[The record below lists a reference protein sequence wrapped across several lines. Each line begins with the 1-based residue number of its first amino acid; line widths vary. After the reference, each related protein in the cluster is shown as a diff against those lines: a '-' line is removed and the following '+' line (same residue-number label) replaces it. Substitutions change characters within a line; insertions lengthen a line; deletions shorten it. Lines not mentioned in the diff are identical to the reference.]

1 MARRKRE
8 RRRRKRGQVL
18 RSAPIPAE
26 VRAQIEDLL
35 EEDRPK
41 DALEVIETWLEKR
54 PDNADLCFYAG
65 CAHGSLENFL
75 RALTYYRRSYRRDQR
90 NEATLCNLIPVYVQT
105 GFLTHA
111 LRVLKRYLRT
121 EMALEEGDTG
131 HLTELR
137 VHLENYQREAAGYF
151 DVGVA
156 DYEEA
161 HFWDEE
167 AQICQQEGNW
177 DGAIAATN
185 KALGILP
192 DHPPALNN
200 RAMSYYY
207 GGHIDEAVADEE
219 RVLAMDLRNVHAL
232 SNLTRFYYVRDERQ
246 KMLGCFERLKA
257 LSPTDWEHQAE
268 PIVKMLEAYAV
279 AGTDEEV
286 YAFLKQ
292 YVDEVPARGYY
303 MLGAS
308 AANLGKLREARRVWE
323 KVVDDGAGWEG
334 MAEQAL
340 EALDAGKSGLGRA
353 PRFPYTAMHELV
365 TRKQIERLAEAS
377 SETRGEEQERRRTID
392 EMTAQHPGL
401 LEAARWFLW
410 HGDDLTPA
418 LSMLA
423 LLGTERAWAEVRTFA
438 LGQIGTDQERTEAIH
453 LLRDRNMISDNEPI
467 RVWLRGEWKDILLKR
482 FEVTDE
488 PGDLPYSEEAA
499 DLLGQGVEAIHEENL
514 DEAERIYLRI
524 LDLEPNC
531 YEACNNLAQ
540 IASRRGDTDTVRRY
554 LERSLEINPDYLVG
568 RCNLANIHL
577 IDGQM
582 DRVQELIRPLID
594 RTQLAPF
601 ELKAYYLL
609 QARIQIVLGD
619 VETAGNLIAAVQE
632 WYPDHPEVEDLTKR
646 LNALRPIGKLFEWVK
661 ENTRRKR
668 ERDDARLLDE
678 DTSLESCL
686 NRHIRENLYGM
697 ALRLGA
703 SRVSGYRK
711 GELIGLVAELL
722 RDADALQMMLSRLP
736 EKAREALDSVLAQG
750 GVVPW
755 AAFNDRY
762 GNDMEDTYYGP
773 HSEPKTA
780 MGQLRMTGIVYMG
793 VVAGERKVMVPTELR
808 SRLREFSR

>member
-8 RRRRKRGQVL
+8 RRRRKKGQLL

-35 EEDRPK
+35 EEKRPE

-65 CAHGSLENFL
+65 CVHAALKDFL

-90 NEATLCNLIPVYVQT
+90 NQATLANLVPVYLQT
-105 GFLTHA
+105 GFTTHA

-121 EMALEEGDTG
+121 EMALEERDTG
-131 HLTELR
+131 RLTELR
-137 VHLENYQREAAGYF
+137 VRLEEYQREAAGYF

-192 DHPPALNN
+192 DHPPVLNN
-200 RAMSYYY
+200 RAMSNYYS
-207 GGHIDEAVADEE
+207 GRIDEAVAEE
-219 RVLAMDLRNVHAL
+219 DRVLAMDPRNVHAL
-232 SNLTRFYYVRDERQ
+232 SNLTRFYYVRDERR

-257 LSPTDWEHQAE
+257 LSPADWEHQAE
-268 PIVKMLEAYAV
+268 PIAKMLEAYAV
-279 AGTDEEV
+279 AGTDKEV

-292 YVDEVPARGYY
+292 YADEVPARGYY

-323 KVVDDGAGWEG
+323 QVVDDGAGWER

-340 EALDAGKSGLGRA
+340 EALGAGKPGLGRA
-353 PRFPYTAMHELV
+353 PCFPYTAVQEFANRGQMDALV
-365 TRKQIERLAEAS
+365 TAAAE
-377 SETRGEEQERRRTID
+377 TKGEEQERRRSID
-392 EMTAQHPGL
+392 ERPAQHPGL
-401 LEAARWFLW
+401 LEAARWFLR
-410 HGDDLTPA
+410 HNDDVMPA

-423 LLGTERAWAEVRTFA
+423 LLGTEKAWAEVRTFA
-438 LGQIGTDQERTEAIH
+438 LGQAGTDQERTEAVH
-453 LLRDRNMISDNEPI
+453 LLREQGRISDNESV
-467 RVWLRGEWKDILLKR
+467 RMWLRGEWKDILLKR

-488 PGDLPYSEEAA
+488 PGDIPYSEEVA

-577 IDGQM
+577 VDGQM
-582 DRVQELIRPLID
+582 DRAQELIRPLID
-594 RTQLAPF
+594 RTRLAPF

-632 WYPDHPEVEDLTKR
+632 WYPDDPEVEDLTRR
-646 LNALRPIGKLFEWVK
+646 LNALRPIGKLLEWVK

-668 ERDDARLLDE
+668 ERDDARPLDGNA
-678 DTSLESCL
+678 SLESCL

-703 SRVSGYRK
+703 SRVIGYRK
-711 GELIGLVAELL
+711 GKLIGVVAERL
-722 RDADALQMMLSRLP
+722 RDADALQLMLSGLP
-736 EKAREALDSVLAQG
+736 EKAREALDFVLAQG
-750 GVVPW
+750 GAVPRD
-755 AAFNDRY
+755 AFIERY
-762 GNDMEDTYYGP
+762 DSDLEDTYYGP
-773 HSEPKTA
+773 HSEPKTT
-780 MGQLRMTGIVYMG
+780 MGQLRMTGLVHIG
-793 VVAGERKVMVPTELR
+793 VVAGDRKVMVPAELR
-808 SRLREFSR
+808 SYLPQLIG